1 MSVFLGNNLV
11 FYFSLAFRPEFREIK
26 NIVQEVIKILGHKF
40 SGFAD
45 DLIGIQPR
53 VEDLESLLKL
63 NSIDDEFRAI
73 GIWGMAGIGKTTL
86 ASVLYDRVS
95 YQFDASCFI
104 ENVSKIYKE
113 GGATAVKKQILR
125 QTIDEKNLETYSP
138 SEISGIV
145 HKRLCNRKF
154 LVALDNVDLLEQVEE
169 LAINPE
175 LLGKGSR
182 MIITTRDMHI
192 LRVFGAQLSIS
203 HSYLTIYEVPL
214 LNINDAR
221 ELFYTKAFKNEDPT
235 SGCVKLIPE
244 VLKYAQGLPL
254 AVRVVGSFLCT
265 RNANQWRDAL
275 YRLRNNPDN
284 KVMDVL
290 QISFEGLHSEEK
302 EIFLHIACFFK
313 GEKEDYVKRILD
325 ACGLHPHIG
334 IPSLI
339 ERSLITIINQEILMH
354 EMLQELGKKIVRQ
367 QFPFQPGSWSRL
379 WLYKDFYS
387 VMTTETVTRLLF
399 PSDRLNFSPPV
410 LNIYS

>member
-1 MSVFLGNNLV
+1 
-11 FYFSLAFRPEFREIK
+11 
-26 NIVQEVIKILGHKF
+26 VIKTLGHKF

-45 DLIGIQPR
+45 DLVGIQPR
-53 VEDLESLLKL
+53 VEALESLLKL
-63 NSIDDEFRAI
+63 SSEDHEFRVV

-86 ASVLYDRVS
+86 ASALYDRIS
-95 YQFDASCFI
+95 NQFDAICFI
-104 ENVSKIYKE
+104 DNVSKIYRD
-113 GGATAVKKQILR
+113 GGATAVQKQILR
-125 QTIDEKNLETYSP
+125 QTIDEINLETYNP
-138 SEISGIV
+138 YEISGIISN
-145 HKRLCNRKF
+145 RLCKRKF
-154 LVALDNVDLLEQVEE
+154 LVVLDNVDLLEQVED
-169 LAINPE
+169 LAMNPD
-175 LLGKGSR
+175 LLGTGSR
-182 MIITTRDMHI
+182 MIITTRDVHI
-192 LRVFGAQLSIS
+192 LRVYGESLSVDYVTS
-203 HSYLTIYEVPL
+203 MSYVVYEVPL
-214 LNINDAR
+214 LNSNDAR

>member
-1 MSVFLGNNLV
+1 
-11 FYFSLAFRPEFREIK
+11 
-26 NIVQEVIKILGHKF
+26 
-40 SGFAD
+40 
-45 DLIGIQPR
+45 
-53 VEDLESLLKL
+53 
-63 NSIDDEFRAI
+63 
-73 GIWGMAGIGKTTL
+73 
-86 ASVLYDRVS
+86 
-95 YQFDASCFI
+95 
-104 ENVSKIYKE
+104 
-113 GGATAVKKQILR
+113 
-125 QTIDEKNLETYSP
+125 
-138 SEISGIV
+138 
-145 HKRLCNRKF
+145 
-154 LVALDNVDLLEQVEE
+154 
-169 LAINPE
+169 
-175 LLGKGSR
+175 
-182 MIITTRDMHI
+182 
-192 LRVFGAQLSIS
+192 
-203 HSYLTIYEVPL
+203 
-214 LNINDAR
+214 
-221 ELFYTKAFKNEDPT
+221 
-235 SGCVKLIPE
+235 VKLTTE

-265 RNANQWRDAL
+265 RNVNQWGDAM

-290 QISFEGLHSEEK
+290 KVSLEGLHSNDR

>member
-1 MSVFLGNNLV
+1 M
-11 FYFSLAFRPEFREIK
+11 K
-26 NIVQEVIKILGHKF
+26 DIVQEVIKILGHKF

-53 VEDLESLLKL
+53 VEELERLLKL
-63 NSIDDEFRAI
+63 NSNDDDFQAI

-104 ENVSKIYKE
+104 ENVSKIYID
-113 GGATAVKKQILR
+113 GGATAVKKEIIR

-145 HKRLCNRKF
+145 HKRLCTRKF
-154 LVALDNVDLLEQVEE
+154 LVVLDNVDLLEQVEE

-182 MIITTRDMHI
+182 MVITTRDIHI
-192 LRVFGAQLSIS
+192 LRVFGAQLSVS
-203 HSYLTIYEVPL
+203 HDTCVSYDVYEVPL
-214 LNINDAR
+214 LNNNDAR
-221 ELFYTKAFKNEDPT
+221 ELFYRKAFKSEDPT
-235 SGCVKLIPE
+235 SGCVKLTPE

-254 AVRVVGSFLCT
+254 AIRVVGSFLCT

-290 QISFEGLHSEEK
+290 QVSFEGLHSEEK

-334 IPSLI
+334 IQSLI
-339 ERSLITIINQEILMH
+339 ERSLITIRNHEIFMH

-379 WLYKDFYS
+379 WLYEDIYS
-387 VMTTETVTRLLF
+387 VMMTETVTRY
-399 PSDRLNFSPPV
+399 LNF
-410 LNIYS
+410 LLH